1 MSLLPPI
8 DDDQRQAPRSPVC
21 KWATIRAMR
30 CKLVCSRILR
40 TSAALSLA
48 VGLFPVHLEAAPQ
61 RVEVE
66 KRVSHGFLLT
76 RVDPVYPP
84 MARQARIQGTVLL
97 RAVINK
103 EGSIE
108 ELTLVSGHPL
118 LVQAAIDAVKQWKYK
133 PYLLNSEPVEVG
145 TEIQVNFTLSPSE
158 PPAFA
163 NAAPAAPMDG
173 VVGPSEKQAA
183 QAAAASRPGSGG
195 QKSDF
200 GVGMG
205 ARGRQ
210 RGALDILSDTQGVDF
225 GPYLDLA
232 MQRVFDNWYRL
243 LPESAAWKKGKL
255 AIEFAIT
262 KDGQVSNMKVVASSG
277 EVDLDRPAWGS
288 LTASNP
294 FRALPAEF
302 GGQYLALRFRFYYNP
317 DKNAARDAQT
327 SGVVGPSPRPEEGVD
342 PDGKLYHRGEGA
354 SNPRIIAQVSPEFS
368 EKARQAKFQG
378 RCVLSIIIE
387 QDGTPSNIRVVSKL
401 GMGLDEKAIEA
412 VKQWRFQPAMKD
424 GHPVRYGPTEVDF
437 DFHLQ
442 NDVFPHP

>member
-84 MARQARIQGTVLL
+84 MARQARIHGIVLL

-173 VVGPSEKQAA
+173 VVGPS
-183 QAAAASRPGSGG
+183 
-195 QKSDF
+195 
-200 GVGMG
+200 
-205 ARGRQ
+205 
-210 RGALDILSDTQGVDF
+210 
-225 GPYLDLA
+225 
-232 MQRVFDNWYRL
+232 
-243 LPESAAWKKGKL
+243 
-255 AIEFAIT
+255 
-262 KDGQVSNMKVVASSG
+262 
-277 EVDLDRPAWGS
+277 
-288 LTASNP
+288 
-294 FRALPAEF
+294 
-302 GGQYLALRFRFYYNP
+302 
-317 DKNAARDAQT
+317 
-327 SGVVGPSPRPEEGVD
+327 PRPEEGVN

-354 SNPRIIAQVSPEFS
+354 SNPRIIAQVNPEFS